1 MNDINEDFKYL
12 RVNFRK
18 KGKIIAEDVFKRVH
32 PATPKNT
39 KEICVF
45 CKSTSGLTRE
55 HVLPQWL
62 FENNTDISM
71 ISSVNKQ
78 TQTFHKAVV
87 PTCSTCNNI
96 ALSNIEE
103 YIIKT
108 IKKIDSENNYTQG
121 DLSNIIRWLEILDYK
136 LQVYDCRRRY
146 IKYGDSEYIQ
156 GWGEFSVAMLRH
168 LSEMNP
174 FIAYNFLRQ
183 SQNRI
188 TIKGKLERIDSLLV
202 FKPKTS
208 KFNFFNLPNE
218 HIFITFPMF
227 KIAIFY
233 FLRKS
238 HNSKKEALNEAY
250 EIMTKVLNE

>member
-1 MNDINEDFKYL
+1 MNDIDQDFKYL

-18 KGKIIAEDVFKRVH
+18 NGKVIAEDVFKRVH

-62 FENNTDISM
+62 FENNADISM
-71 ISSVNKQ
+71 VSRVNKQ
-78 TQTFHKAVV
+78 TQTYHKAVV
-87 PTCSTCNNI
+87 PACETCNNI

-103 YIIKT
+103 CIIKT
-108 IKKIDSENNYTQG
+108 IKKIETKDNYTQD
-121 DLSNIIRWLEILDYK
+121 DLCNIIRWLEILDYK
-136 LQVYDCRRRY
+136 LQVYECRRKY
-146 IKYGDSEYIQ
+146 IKHGNSEYNKDL
-156 GWGEFSVAMLRH
+156 GEFSVAMLRH
-168 LSEMNP
+168 FFEMNP
-174 FIAYNFLRQ
+174 FKAYNFLRQ

-188 TIKGKLERIDSLLV
+188 TVKRKYERIESLLI
-202 FKPKTS
+202 FEPKTS
-208 KFNFFNLPNE
+208 DFNFFNLANE
-218 HIFITFPMF
+218 YIFISFPMF

-238 HNSKKEALNEAY
+238 HDSDKEALNEAY
-250 EIMTKVLNE
+250 EIMTNVLNE

>member
-12 RVNFRK
+12 RINFRK
-18 KGKIIAEDVFKRVH
+18 NGKIIAEDVFKRVH
-32 PATPKNT
+32 PAYPKNT

-55 HVLPQWL
+55 HVFPQWV

-71 ISSVNKQ
+71 ISSVNNQ
-78 TQTFHKAVV
+78 TQTYHKAVV
-87 PTCSTCNNI
+87 PTCSTCNNV

-103 YIIKT
+103 CIIKT
-108 IKKIDSENNYTQG
+108 LKIIDSEGNCTKD

-136 LQVYDCRRRY
+136 LQVNDCRRKY
-146 IKYGDSEYIQ
+146 IKYGNSKYSR
-156 GWGEFSVAMLRH
+156 EFGKFPVAMLRH
-168 LSEMNP
+168 FFEMSP
-174 FIAYNFLRQ
+174 FKAYNFLRQ

-188 TIKGKLERIDSLLV
+188 TIKRKLERIDSLLI
-202 FKPKTS
+202 FKPKIS
-208 KFNFFNLPNE
+208 EFNFFNLPNE
-218 HIFITFPMF
+218 HIFLNFPMF

-233 FLRKS
+233 FFRKS
-238 HNSKKEALNEAY
+238 HNNEKEALNEAY